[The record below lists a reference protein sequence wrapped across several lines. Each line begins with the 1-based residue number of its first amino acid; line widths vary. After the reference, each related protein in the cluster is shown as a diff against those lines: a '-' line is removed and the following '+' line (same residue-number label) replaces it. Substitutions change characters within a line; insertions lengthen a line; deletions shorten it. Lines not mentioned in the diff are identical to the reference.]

1 MGRIAVVISF
11 IVVIFIVVAAGGYWY
26 VKDHQ
31 RISLASVQD
40 KVAATQNA
48 DGVICVQKTAHG
60 KHWNCA
66 GKVNSKGQCFNVT
79 VSWRGDA
86 TIKAVGDRRCASD
99 SALKPI
105 LAAS

>member
-11 IVVIFIVVAAGGYWY
+11 IVVIFVVLAAGGYWY

-31 RISLASVQD
+31 RISLAAVQD
-40 KVAATQNA
+40 KVATTQNA
-48 DGVICVQKTAHG
+48 DGVICVEKAAHG

-66 GKVNSKGQCFNVT
+66 GKVNAKGQCFNVT
-79 VSWRGDA
+79 VSWRGA
-86 TIKAVGDRRCASD
+86 TTIKAVKAGRCESD